1 MSKNKKDS
9 AQKFDD
15 IFGGEIGEENT
26 EFDTSGFGDFNFDTS
41 DEVFEFQE
49 NEEDN
54 SGTNLQQFTEEYE
67 EDYEEGEYLPVEAD
81 NSGSGNI
88 LNKAVTLAQENKIA
102 TVGLAAAGAF
112 GLWKMFGTKKQNNQE
127 NVQQGSPNAYEDE
140 LLGLDDEEDS
150 IDAFLDEQTQVNP
163 MFTPL
168 RFK

>member
-15 IFGGEIGEENT
+15 IFGGELDQENT
-26 EFDTSGFGDFNFDTS
+26 DFDTSGFGDFNFDTS

-49 NEEDN
+49 NTEDT
-54 SGTNLQQFTEEYE
+54 SAENLQEFEDEEYE
-67 EDYEEGEYLPVEAD
+67 QGEYLPVASEE
-81 NSGSGNI
+81 SGSTNI
-88 LNKAVTLAQENKIA
+88 LHKAVNIAQENKVA
-102 TVGLAAAGAF
+102 TAGVGLAAAF
-112 GLWKMFGTKKQNNQE
+112 GLWKLFGPKKQEPQE
-127 NVQQGSPNAYEDE
+127 SVQQGSPNTYDDE

-150 IDAFLDEQTQVNP
+150 IDAFLDEQTQINP